1 MEPDYIERMSCVFC
15 TDPSRAGD
23 VVFEDET
30 CWVILHDDWSP
41 AGHAMV
47 VSKSH
52 VDNGSDLDAAT
63 WQRFTARWQQA
74 EKTILDATG
83 ARRAMILKL
92 GIQVPHLHVH
102 IYPMPADADR
112 TAVFAAFDGKRQ
124 EARDPALVA
133 KIRTALAT

>member
-1 MEPDYIERMSCVFC
+1 MSCVFC

-30 CWVILHDDWSP
+30 CWIILHDDWSP

-47 VSKSH
+47 VSRSH
-52 VDNGSDLDAAT
+52 VENGSDLDATT
-63 WQRFTARWQQA
+63 WQSFTARWQQA
-74 EKTILDATG
+74 EKAILDATG

-102 IYPMPADADR
+102 IYPMPADAGR
-112 TAVFAAFDGKRQ
+112 AAVFEAFDGKRQ
-124 EARDPALVA
+124 EPRDPALIA